1 MMAIIA
7 AQKSNLSL
15 NKILG
20 VIPKIRSV
28 EGRLE
33 KIGNIKNKS
42 KVILDYAHTPDA
54 LKISL
59 LSLREQFPNKKIV
72 VLFGCGGNRDQ
83 NKRSKMGKIAS
94 LYADQIYLTD
104 DNPRL
109 ENPNKISA
117 KERVKSFDEIYAKYA
132 SQKAEEQASRCSQC
146 GVPFCQVHCPLHNN
160 IPDWL
165 KLTAEDRM
173 QEAFEIS
180 SSTNN
185 MPEICGRICPQD
197 RLCEGNCV
205 IEQSGHGTVTIGSI
219 EKYITD
225 KAWEEGWVKNIEPV
239 EERNQSVGII
249 GSGPAGLAA
258 AEELR
263 KKGFQVT
270 IYDRYD
276 RPGGLLIYGI
286 PNFKLEKDIVIRRT
300 NRLKESGIKFELNC
314 DIGKDITF
322 EDIKI
327 KHDAVLIA
335 TGVYKFREINLN
347 TSNFNNVVPALDF
360 LIASNKTGLKDK
372 VEDFTN
378 GRLNANGK
386 NVVVIG
392 GGDTAMDC
400 VRTAVRQGAKSVK
413 CLYRRDKTNMP
424 GSQREVQNA
433 IEEGVDFQ
441 WLTLPT
447 EYSGNGSLKNVRT
460 VLMQLGEPDESG
472 RRKPEPKE
480 GTEKDLDVDLAIE
493 ALGFEPENLPKLFDN
508 NDLTVTR
515 WGTLKINYKN
525 MMTSIDGVF
534 AAGDIVRGASL
545 VVWGIKDGRDAAKNI
560 NEYLENNFSD
570 QNNFNK
576 KAVNA

>member
-1 MMAIIA
+1 
-7 AQKSNLSL
+7 
-15 NKILG
+15 
-20 VIPKIRSV
+20 
-28 EGRLE
+28 
-33 KIGNIKNKS
+33 
-42 KVILDYAHTPDA
+42 
-54 LKISL
+54 
-59 LSLREQFPNKKIV
+59 
-72 VLFGCGGNRDQ
+72 
-83 NKRSKMGKIAS
+83 
-94 LYADQIYLTD
+94 
-104 DNPRL
+104 
-109 ENPNKISA
+109 
-117 KERVKSFDEIYAKYA
+117 
-132 SQKAEEQASRCSQC
+132 
-146 GVPFCQVHCPLHNN
+146 
-160 IPDWL
+160 
-165 KLTAEDRM
+165 M

-480 GTEKDLDVDLAIE
+480 GTEKELDVDLVIE
-493 ALGFEPENLPKLFDN
+493 ALGFEPENLPKLFDY

-570 QNNFNK
+570 QNNINK